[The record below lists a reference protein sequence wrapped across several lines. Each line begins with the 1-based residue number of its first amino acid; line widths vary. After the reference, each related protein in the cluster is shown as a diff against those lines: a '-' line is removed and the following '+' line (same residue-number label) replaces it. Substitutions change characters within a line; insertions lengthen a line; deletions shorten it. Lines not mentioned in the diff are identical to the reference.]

1 MIREIGCRLRGIKRL
16 GGARAVLA
24 ASAVLAAG
32 ALWGCGGGAGEGGA
46 RADVVKDGRVQVTL
60 WYSGGKTA
68 AGVMEEI
75 IEDFNGSQ
83 EQYRVTGVQQA
94 DYDETYTKLAAAIA
108 GKTGAD
114 AALLDSDK
122 ALNLAEKGLLSGLD
136 SYIDGDGQLETGD
149 FIPVFYDQCRMEDG
163 AVFAMPAYGTT
174 QVMYYNRAL
183 FDQAGIKPE
192 DIDTWQKLEEAA
204 KKIGGMGGEGAVY
217 GWEPMWGADNL
228 VDIALSNGGS
238 LLSGDGTRVEIN
250 SDQWVEAWELVR
262 RNIHDTGAMAIHSG
276 GQGWEYWYETMD
288 DVLEGRAGGYTG
300 SSGDQADL
308 DFTRVGAMEQ
318 PGFGDHPSAPVA
330 RVLQLVMVE
339 TGKEE
344 TEKGVYEFM
353 KYFAMPSN
361 QARWSMATGYVPVRA
376 STLEDAAYQAY
387 VRENPQALVPVT
399 QSMHASPMPVDP
411 TGGKIYDALDIA
423 ADQVEIE
430 NVPVKEALDQA
441 CRTAQK
447 ALDDALVK

>member
-1 MIREIGCRLRGIKRL
+1 MSGEKRCGFRGIVRLRGN
-16 GGARAVLA
+16 AAALA
-24 ASAVLAAG
+24 AAIVLAAG
-32 ALWGCGGGAGEGGA
+32 TLWGCGPAAGENGA

-75 IEDFNGSQ
+75 IADFNRSQ
-83 EQYRVTGVQQA
+83 EQYQVTGIQQA

-114 AALLDSDK
+114 TALLDADK
-122 ALNLAEKGLLSGLD
+122 ALNLAEKGLLSGLNAC
-136 SYIDGDGQLETGD
+136 IDGDEGLEPED
-149 FIPVFYDQCRMEDG
+149 LIPVFYEQCKLEDG
-163 AVFAMPAYGTT
+163 TVFAMPAYGTT
-174 QVMYYNRAL
+174 QVMYYNREL
-183 FDQAGIKPE
+183 FDRAGIKPE
-192 DIDTWQKLEEAA
+192 DIATWQDLEQAAA
-204 KKIGGMGGEGAVY
+204 KIRGAGGDGAAF

-238 LLSGDGTRVEIN
+238 LLSGDGSQVTVN
-250 SDQWVEAWELVR
+250 SKQWVEAWELVR
-262 RNIHDTGAMAIHSG
+262 RNIHDAGTMAIHSG

-308 DFTRVGAMEQ
+308 DFARVGAMEQ
-318 PGFGDHPSAPVA
+318 PGFGDRPSAPVA

-339 TGKEE
+339 TGKQE
-344 TEKGVYEFM
+344 TKKGVYEFM
-353 KYFAMPSN
+353 KFFAQPSN
-361 QARWSMATGYVPVRA
+361 QGRWSMATGYVPVRA
-376 STLEDAAYQAY
+376 STLEDEAYQAY

-399 QSMHASPMPVDP
+399 QSMHASPLPADP

-423 ADQVEIE
+423 ADKVEIE
-430 NVPVKEALDQA
+430 NVPVQEALDEA
-441 CRTAQK
+441 CRIAQK
-447 ALDDALVK
+447 ALDEVRKK